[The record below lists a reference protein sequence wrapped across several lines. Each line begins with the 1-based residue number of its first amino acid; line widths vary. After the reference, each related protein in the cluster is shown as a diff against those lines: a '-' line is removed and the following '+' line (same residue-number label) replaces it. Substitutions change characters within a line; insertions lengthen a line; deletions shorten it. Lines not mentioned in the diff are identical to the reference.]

1 MQGLWKTQA
10 KSKKVGPHIQRCLVI
25 LSVGE
30 QNAKVK
36 WNKKLTGM
44 SADDKKCGPG
54 QPPEPHRTWFP
65 AWRNDRFSPTALE
78 RSAAFAKA
86 GCRSVTLRSPIC
98 NRQGWPAAPSCSE
111 EQNGG
116 IGRNARA
123 TSLRSRTFSGFPPG
137 NSPSRITGCC
147 WLCRIIRQAQELSR
161 FADPTLMQIAAPR
174 NTKDLSG
181 CAETVEDVSSLW
193 KAEEN

>member
-1 MQGLWKTQA
+1 
-10 KSKKVGPHIQRCLVI
+10 
-25 LSVGE
+25 
-30 QNAKVK
+30 
-36 WNKKLTGM
+36 M

-98 NRQGWPAAPSCSE
+98 NRQGWPAALSCSE

-116 IGRNARA
+116 SAATPGQPVRAHAR
-123 TSLRSRTFSGFPPG
+123 SLDSPPAIHPRESPAAARSAA
-137 NSPSRITGCC
+137 
-147 WLCRIIRQAQELSR
+147 IIQQAQELSR
-161 FADPTLMQIAAPR
+161 FADPTLSQIAAPR
-174 NTKDLSG
+174 NTKDFSG
-181 CAETVEDVSSLW
+181 CAETVEDVPSLW